1 MSEPA
6 TRPIPPLPS
15 ISYAKTQKAAKALFT
30 EALEDF
36 PPSPDFSMRANA
48 VRLLV
53 GMWFIQGSMSF
64 PRGWVT
70 PAMQAFI
77 ESGVDCPNP
86 RCWRSCRSDVK
97 DNPGQFLSTPG
108 APVDLIR
115 QMELDLMGE
124 A

>member
-6 TRPIPPLPS
+6 TRPIPPLPAHR
-15 ISYAKTQKAAKALFT
+15 YAKTQALAEALVK

-53 GMWFIQGSMSF
+53 GMWFVQGSMNF
-64 PRGWVT
+64 PRGWVA

-77 ESGVDCPNP
+77 ESGVDCPNA
-86 RCWRSCRSDVK
+86 RCWRSYRSDLVE
-97 DNPGQFLSTPG
+97 NPGQFLTTSG
-108 APVDLIR
+108 APIDLIR

>member
-6 TRPIPPLPS
+6 TRPIPHLPS
-15 ISYAKTQKAAKALFT
+15 ISYAKTRQAA
-30 EALEDF
+30 EALVLEALGDF
-36 PPSPDFSMRANA
+36 PPSSDFSMRANA

-53 GMWFIQGSMSF
+53 GMWFIHGSMAF

-77 ESGVDCPNP
+77 ESGIDCPNP
-86 RCWRSCRSDVK
+86 RCWRSYRSDVK

-108 APVDLIR
+108 APVDVIR

>member
-15 ISYAKTQKAAKALFT
+15 ISYAKTKQAA
-30 EALEDF
+30 EALVMEAFEDF
-36 PPSPDFSMRANA
+36 PPSADFSMRANA

-53 GMWFIQGSMSF
+53 GMWFINGSMSF

-77 ESGVDCPNP
+77 ERGIDCPNP
-86 RCWRSCRSDVK
+86 RCWRSYRSDVK

>member
-6 TRPIPPLPS
+6 KRPIPLLPS
-15 ISYAKTQKAAKALFT
+15 ISYAKTQDAAKALVK
-30 EALEDF
+30 EALEDY
-36 PPSPDFSMRANA
+36 PPSPEFSMRANT
-48 VRLLV
+48 VRLLA

-77 ESGVDCPNP
+77 DRGVNCPNP
-86 RCWRSCRSDVK
+86 RCWRSYRSDVK